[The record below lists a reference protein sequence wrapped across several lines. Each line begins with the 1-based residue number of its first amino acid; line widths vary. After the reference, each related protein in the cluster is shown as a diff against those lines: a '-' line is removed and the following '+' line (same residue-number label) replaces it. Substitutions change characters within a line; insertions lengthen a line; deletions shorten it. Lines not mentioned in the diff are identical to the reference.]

1 MIDTPLETLAADLG
15 ATLAARQLQLACA
28 ESCTG
33 GLVAAAITA
42 IAGSSAW
49 FERGFVTY
57 SNAAKQEILGVPPSL
72 LEQHGA
78 VSEACVQAMA
88 QGTLNH
94 AHAQV
99 AIAISGIAGPGGAT
113 QDKPVGTVCFAWA
126 LPGHSISTE
135 TQHFS
140 GDRTAV
146 RQQAA
151 IHALHGLLTRLR

>member
-1 MIDTPLETLAADLG
+1 MIDTPLETLAAKLG
-15 ATLAARQLQLACA
+15 AALAARQLQLACA